1 MLAQM
6 KENPAPGAAVS
17 GQGIDGLMP
26 ELQPLRFDHGP
37 ALLAFERE
45 NRAYFAASIP
55 DRGDDYFASFDERHR
70 ELLGWQADGTDF
82 PHVLVEADGT
92 IVGRVN
98 LIEVADGSASL
109 GYRIAERAAGRGL
122 ATAAVRQVRA
132 LAVDRYGLT
141 ELRAAAKVD
150 NVASR
155 TVLTRNGFVPVG
167 ETELNGQPAITYRLN
182 LT

>member
-1 MLAQM
+1 LATH
-6 KENPAPGAAVS
+6 S
-17 GQGIDGLMP
+17 DGMHPPLMP
-26 ELQPLRFDHGP
+26 ELQLLRLDHGP
-37 ALLAFERE
+37 ALLAFELE

-70 ELLGWQADGTDF
+70 ELLGWQADGTDL
-82 PHVLVEADGT
+82 PHVLVEADGS

-98 LIEVADGSASL
+98 LIEVANGSASL

-122 ATAAVRQVRA
+122 ATAAVRQVCA
-132 LAVDRYGLT
+132 LAAGQYGLT

-155 TVLTRNGFVPVG
+155 TVLTRNGFVPAG
-167 ETELNGQPAITYRLN
+167 ETELNGQSAITYHLS

>member
-1 MLAQM
+1 MLAQV
-6 KENPAPGAAVS
+6 KDNPSPGAAVS
-17 GQGIDGLMP
+17 GEGSHRLMP
-26 ELQPLRFDHGP
+26 KLERLRPDHAP
-37 ALLAFERE
+37 ALLDFELE

-70 ELLGWQADGTDF
+70 ELLGWQADGTDL

-98 LIEVADGSASL
+98 LFEVAGGSASL

-122 ATAAVRQVRA
+122 ATAAVRQLCA
-132 LAVDRYGLT
+132 LAAGQYGLT

-150 NVASR
+150 NIASR

-167 ETELNGQPAITYRLN
+167 ETELNGQPAITYRLK

>member
-1 MLAQM
+1 MLARVND
-6 KENPAPGAAVS
+6 NPAPGAAVS
-17 GQGIDGLMP
+17 DEGSRPPMP
-26 ELQPLRFDHGP
+26 KLELLRPDHAP
-37 ALLAFERE
+37 ALLAFELE

-70 ELLGWQADGTDF
+70 ELLGWQADGTDL

-98 LIEVADGSASL
+98 LFEVADGSAGL

-122 ATAAVRQVRA
+122 ATAAVRQLCA
-132 LAVDRYGLT
+132 LAAGQYGLT

-150 NVASR
+150 NIASR
-155 TVLTRNGFVPVG
+155 TVLTRNGFAPVG
-167 ETELNGQPAITYRLN
+167 ETELNGQPAITYRLK